1 MAQYKTPTTH
11 TAWIFLLT
19 NGNGLV
25 RRTVQETAKNLL
37 LCRMGEI
44 PYDDTGDLTTDFLT
58 CRQKEFD
65 EALLPELDRVM
76 MWEPDVEVVSAKA
89 TRQTDG
95 STRLE
100 VVIEVGIAE

>member
-1 MAQYKTPTTH
+1 MAQYKITNDPYSVD
-11 TAWIFLLT
+11 FSLT

-25 RRTVQETAKNLL
+25 RRTVQNAKNLL

-44 PYDDTGDLTTDFLT
+44 PYDRSRGFNHGLFDLP
-58 CRQKEFD
+58 QKELD

>member
-1 MAQYKTPTTH
+1 MAQYKITNDPYSVD
-11 TAWIFLLT
+11 FSLT

-25 RRTVQETAKNLL
+25 RRTVQNAKNLL
-37 LCRMGEI
+37 LCRMGEFHTT
-44 PYDDTGDLTTDFLT
+44 DTGVNHGLFDLP
-58 CRQKEFD
+58 QKEFD

>member
-1 MAQYKTPTTH
+1 
-11 TAWIFLLT
+11 
-19 NGNGLV
+19 
-25 RRTVQETAKNLL
+25 
-37 LCRMGEI
+37 
-44 PYDDTGDLTTDFLT
+44 
-58 CRQKEFD
+58 
-65 EALLPELDRVM
+65 M